1 MPLKNPRWERFAL
14 FAAQG
19 STLDEAYREA
29 GYKPHRGNPCKLAHR
44 PDVAARIEEI
54 TAGLSAKAAKAAQIT
69 VESLVQD
76 SEKVFR
82 RAMETD
88 QLSAANTAIKG
99 KGILTGKW
107 IEKAEVGAP
116 GEYESL
122 SDEELERQ
130 LMARL
135 AKLGFARVD
144 ALVDFSPSET
154 DAEDAGAPPRVR
166 ARGDTQHDEGETQH

>member
-1 MPLKNPRWERFAL
+1 MTSPLDNPRYEKFCRFV
-14 FAAQG
+14 AQG
-19 STLDEAYREA
+19 STLDEAYKEA
-29 GYKPHRGNPCKLAHR
+29 GYKENRHNAWSLAQR
-44 PDVAARIEEI
+44 PLVAERIVQIKTE
-54 TAGLSAKAAKAAQIT
+54 LSAHAAKAALIT
-69 VESLVQD
+69 TESLVQD

-82 RAMETD
+82 RAMEID
-88 QLSAANTAIKG
+88 QLSAANTAVKAKG
-99 KGILTGKW
+99 VLTGKW
-107 IEKAEVGAP
+107 VERAEIGAP

-154 DAEDAGAPPRVR
+154 DAPS
-166 ARGDTQHDEGETQH
+166 ETE